1 MMGVPDIELPLSRRA
16 FVVTGGAALMV
27 GPAAAASVVRA
38 ADDGMR
44 AMPGDGR
51 LIPAVGMGTWQTFN
65 VGADPVARDARAEV
79 MRAFFAEGGRMIDS
93 SPMYG
98 SAQAVIGHGLE
109 KLGAPDG
116 FLPTDKIWTS
126 DRDGGRAQ
134 LEESR
139 ALWGVPRF
147 EVMQV
152 HNLRAWE
159 AHLALLTAM
168 RDERAVR
175 YIGIT
180 TSHGRRHDLM
190 EQVMRGHA
198 IDVAQFTYNPIDREA
213 EARLLPTARDR
224 GIAVI
229 VNRPFRRGALTRR
242 LEGAPLPG
250 WAAEIGAATWAQAI
264 LKFILSH
271 PAVTVVIP
279 ATTRPEHAREN
290 MIAARGELPDDA
302 LRERIACDIRA
313 LV

>member
-1 MMGVPDIELPLSRRA
+1 MMVEKMLFSRRGFMA
-16 FVVTGGAALMV
+16 AGAATMV
-27 GPAAAASVVRA
+27 LGGTTHAAAPEIGTRV
-38 ADDGMR
+38 
-44 AMPGDGR
+44 MPSDGR
-51 LIPAVGMGTWQTFN
+51 LVPAIGMGTWMTFN

-79 MRAFFAEGGRMIDS
+79 MREFFAEGGRLIDS

-98 SAQAVIGHGLE
+98 SAQSVIGHGLA

-116 FLPTDKIWTS
+116 FMPTDKIWTS
-126 DRDGGRAQ
+126 DEAGGRDQA
-134 LEESR
+134 EESR
-139 ALWGVPRF
+139 RLWSVPRF
-147 EVMQV
+147 EILQV

-159 AHLALLTAM
+159 AHLATLEAM
-168 RDERAVR
+168 REEGAAR

-180 TSHGRRHDLM
+180 TSHGRRHGDM
-190 EQVMRGHA
+190 EAVMRDHR

-224 GIAVI
+224 GIATI
-229 VNRPFRRGALTRR
+229 INRPFQRGSLTRR
-242 LEGAPLPG
+242 LEGSPLPG
-250 WAAEIGAATWAQAI
+250 WATEIGATTWAQAI

-290 MIAARGELPDDA
+290 IAASRGGLPDTA
-302 LRERIACDIRA
+302 LRERIARDIRA